1 MEWLIGGPVVLLL
14 LLCPLMMVGMIVGG
28 WIFGRKAT
36 GHGGHGMMMCHP
48 MGHGGHGMMM
58 CHPTGHGSDESAAP
72 TVADLRAERERLD
85 EIIARA
91 DRDGVAR

>member
-1 MEWLIGGPVVLLL
+1 MEWLIGVPVVALL

-28 WIFGRKAT
+28 WIFGRKA
-36 GHGGHGMMMCHP
+36 

-72 TVADLRAERERLD
+72 TIAELRAERERLD

>member
-1 MEWLIGGPVVLLL
+1 MEWLIGVPVVALL

-28 WIFGRKAT
+28 WIFGRKAM

-48 MGHGGHGMMM
+48 MGHGSEHE
-58 CHPTGHGSDESAAP
+58 DAVP
-72 TVADLRAERERLD
+72 TVADLKAERDRLD

-91 DRDGVAR
+91 ERDGVAR

>member
-1 MEWLIGGPVVLLL
+1 MEWLIGVPLALLL

-28 WIFGRKAT
+28 WIFARRGT

-48 MGHGGHGMMM
+48 MGHG
-58 CHPTGHGSDESAAP
+58 SKDEDAAP
-72 TVADLRAERERLD
+72 TVADLKAERDRLD

-91 DRDGVAR
+91 ERDGVAR

>member
-1 MEWLIGGPVVLLL
+1 MMEWLIGVPVVALL

-28 WIFGRKAT
+28 WIFGRKAM

-48 MGHGGHGMMM
+48 MGHG
-58 CHPTGHGSDESAAP
+58 SDESAAP
-72 TVADLRAERERLD
+72 TVADLKAERERLD

-91 DRDGVAR
+91 ERDGVAR

>member
-1 MEWLIGGPVVLLL
+1 MEWLIGVPVVALL

-28 WIFGRKAT
+28 WIFGRRAV

-48 MGHGGHGMMM
+48 MGHS
-58 CHPTGHGSDESAAP
+58 SDGEAVP
-72 TVADLRAERERLD
+72 TVAELKAERARLD

-91 DRDGVAR
+91 ERDGVAR